1 MSDRPRW
8 RPNWGHI
15 NWMASGLI
23 AALAAAGSLRAD
35 SKKAA
40 EDQHIEL
47 LRGLSSEWATVKAYL
62 PRSKKPLDFDASGTW
77 DPQKWAE
84 AGRELGPVGKIGDMI
99 QVTHVSI
106 EKDAIVLELNHGTKN
121 QGHWYDH
128 VSAGVGGG
136 MTPVGD
142 PNAIVAAN
150 GTNIIVHF
158 PNGIGSLTSAEFKKI
173 LAPVLDFD
181 KHTVTEEYADT
192 LPPEVKKAV
201 QDKKAIVGMNRDEVL
216 LALGRP
222 VRKSRETKDGEEQED
237 WIYGEP
243 PGRVTFVTFAGNKVI
258 RVKETY
264 AGLGGS
270 IAEAPKAQ

>member
-1 MSDRPRW
+1 MGVSPRLTA
-8 RPNWGHI
+8 RG
-15 NWMASGLI
+15 AL
-23 AALAAAGSLRAD
+23 AVLAAAAWLHAD

-47 LRGLSSEWATVKAYL
+47 LRGLSAEWATVKTQL
-62 PRSKKPLDFDASGTW
+62 PRSRKPLDFDSTGTW
-77 DPQKWAE
+77 DKQKWQDIERQVGE
-84 AGRELGPVGKIGDMI
+84 AAKPGQLI

-106 EKDAIVLELNHGTKN
+106 EKDAIVLELNHGTKT
-121 QGHWYDH
+121 QGHWYDR
-128 VSAGVGGG
+128 VQVGMGG
-136 MTPVGD
+136 QTQPVGD
-142 PNAIVAAN
+142 PTANVAAN
-150 GTNIIVHF
+150 GTYIALHF
-158 PNGIGSLTSAEFKKI
+158 KDGLGNVTSADVKKM

-181 KHTVTEEYADT
+181 KHTATDQYVDT

-201 QDKKAIVGMNRDEVL
+201 QEKKVIVGMDRDQVL

-222 VRKSRETKDGEEQED
+222 VRKTRETKDGEEQED

-243 PGRVTFVTFAGNKVI
+243 PGRVTFITFAANKVI

-270 IAEAPKAQ
+270 IADGSKP